1 MPKFYIA
8 TSIPYV
14 NAPPH
19 IGHALEFVQADVI
32 ARYRRLKGDNVFLAT
47 GTDENSLKNALSAEK
62 LGMKT
67 EDLCQRNSALFRDL
81 VDSINMSY
89 DTFVRTS
96 LKGDHW
102 KMTQILWDACNSSG
116 DIYKKKYS
124 GLYCVG
130 CELFYAEGELDG
142 GLCPEHRTKPERVEE
157 ENYFFRLSKYQDRLI
172 AAIEKDEIRIIPSS
186 RKAEV
191 VNFMKGGLEDFSV
204 SRSVNR
210 AHGWGIP
217 VPGDPSQILYV
228 WFDALG
234 YYLTAAGI
242 ASDRKAFNEMWPIDM
257 HVIGKGIVRFHA
269 IYWPAMLMSGG
280 FEVPRSILVHGY
292 ITVEGEKMSKS
303 IGNVVDPMDV
313 IRKYGTDPVRY
324 YLMKEISTFQDG
336 DFSDRTLKDVI
347 NNELVGNLGNFVN
360 RTLTFIYSKLGGKVE
375 KQKLGDED
383 MELVGQITGLVGE
396 VEKMLEAEQLN
407 VALLKILEISN
418 LGNRY
423 FQNSEPW
430 KLIKEDEAKAKKVL
444 FICANICRILGILTY
459 PYMPSSAERLLG
471 YIHETPSSFE
481 EAKKLSNEFKVEK
494 PEILFSR
501 AE

>member
-1 MPKFYIA
+1 MINFIK
-8 TSIPYV
+8 
-14 NAPPH
+14 
-19 IGHALEFVQADVI
+19 
-32 ARYRRLKGDNVFLAT
+32 T
-47 GTDENSLKNALSAEK
+47 G
-62 LGMKT
+62 
-67 EDLCQRNSALFRDL
+67 
-81 VDSINMSY
+81 
-89 DTFVRTS
+89 
-96 LKGDHW
+96 
-102 KMTQILWDACNSSG
+102 
-116 DIYKKKYS
+116 
-124 GLYCVG
+124 
-130 CELFYAEGELDG
+130 LD
-142 GLCPEHRTKPERVEE
+142 
-157 ENYFFRLSKYQDRLI
+157 
-172 AAIEKDEIRIIPSS
+172 
-186 RKAEV
+186 
-191 VNFMKGGLEDFSV
+191 DFSV

-217 VPGDPSQILYV
+217 VPEDPSQILYV

-242 ASDRKAFNEMWPIDM
+242 ASDRKTFNEMWPIDM

-303 IGNVVDPMDV
+303 IGNVVDPMGAM
-313 IRKYGTDPVRY
+313 RKYGTDPVRY

-360 RTLTFIYSKLGGKVE
+360 RTLTFISSKLGGRVE

-383 MELVGQITGLVGE
+383 MELVNQIMGLVDD
-396 VEKMLEAEQLN
+396 VERMLDAEQLN

-444 FICANICRILGILTY
+444 FICANMCKILGILIY
-459 PYMPSSAERLLG
+459 PYMPSSAGRLLG
-471 YIHETPSSFE
+471 YIHETPSGFD
-481 EAKKLSNEFKVEK
+481 EAKKLSNEFKVDKSEV
-494 PEILFSR
+494 LFSK